1 MILQRRRIPRKVLQP
16 PGQIVQMVRGEL
28 RAPVRVV
35 EEHPR
40 EEHPAGENPVKAMPV
55 PVQDCSFPRELSVMT
70 ERL

>member
-1 MILQRRRIPRKVLQP
+1 MPRKVLQP

-40 EEHPAGENPVKAMPV
+40 EEHPAEENPVKETQIKAMPV
-55 PVQDCSFPRELSVMT
+55 PVQDCSCPRVLSVMT